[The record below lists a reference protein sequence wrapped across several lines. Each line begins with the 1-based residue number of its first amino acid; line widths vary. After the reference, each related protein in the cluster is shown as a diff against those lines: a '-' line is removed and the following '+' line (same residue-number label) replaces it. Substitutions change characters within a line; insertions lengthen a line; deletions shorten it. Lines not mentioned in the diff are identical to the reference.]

1 MLIVIEVCYY
11 EIMKKNLISMI
22 LVLGGVI
29 VVGLYFYQQSLEK
42 KVITEKPAEV
52 ISSVVFSCAESKS
65 VRALFSKD
73 KVELTLS
80 DSRNMLLVQA
90 ISASGARYANN
101 DESFVFWNKGNTSF
115 IEEKGVITFKDCV
128 VDKEGSQ
135 PAPIAQMA
143 NPASVNCTKVGGNL
157 VIEKRGDGGEY
168 GLCYFEDNR
177 ACEEWALFRGEC
189 PVGGRRTTGYDSID
203 QKYCAWL
210 GGETFATPNSVCT
223 FKNGKKCS
231 TLSFYNGTCT
241 SSQ

>member
-1 MLIVIEVCYY
+1 
-11 EIMKKNLISMI
+11 MKKNLILMS

-29 VVGLYFYQQSLEK
+29 IVGLYFYQQSLEK
-42 KVITEKPAEV
+42 KVITEKPTEGI
-52 ISSVVFSCAESKS
+52 ISPVMFSCAENKS
-65 VRALFSKD
+65 VRALFFKD

-101 DESFVFWNKGNTSF
+101 DESFVFWNKGDTAF

-128 VDKEGSQ
+128 VDREGQ
-135 PAPIAQMA
+135 KPAPIAQMA
-143 NPASVNCTKVGGNL
+143 NPASMNCTKVGGNL

-177 ACEEWALFRGEC
+177 ACEEWALFRKEC

-203 QKYCAWL
+203 QKYCAWF